1 MTRYR
6 LVVFDLYGTLL
17 DVSGMAARMSY
28 ALGRDATALLAAWRT
43 AQLERT
49 WALNRLGTFEPFDQV
64 TAWALDKVAAER
76 GEVISETA
84 RVHLIDEWLAV
95 PPHADA
101 GATLD
106 RLRAAGVRAAVLSN
120 GTRPMIALAVSEAK
134 LHVDEVC
141 SVDDVRVYKPDPR
154 VYSLLDALAPR
165 DAILFVSSNAFDAEG
180 AKRAG
185 LTVAFIERNPVQ
197 PAVEPD
203 YRVRSLSELLAI
215 VEV

>member
-1 MTRYR
+1 MTRFR

-17 DVSGMAARMSY
+17 DVSGMAARMSF
-28 ALGRDATALLAAWRT
+28 ALGRDATGLLAAWRT

-49 WALNRLGTFEPFDQV
+49 WELNRLGAYEPFDQV
-64 TAWALDKVAAER
+64 TAWALDHVAAAR
-76 GEVISETA
+76 GEVIPATA

-95 PPHADA
+95 PPHADTA
-101 GATLD
+101 ATLD
-106 RLRAAGVRAAVLSN
+106 RLRAGGVRAAVLSN

-180 AKRAG
+180 AKRSS
-185 LTVAFIERNPVQ
+185 LTVAFVDRGAGQ

-203 YRVRSLSELLAI
+203 FRVRSLSELLAI